1 MNKRTLILMAFVVFA
16 MTMVGAPIAGANPVS
31 EQYDVPS
38 TTPPAVDDSSTPPVT
53 DDSTVTPP
61 ATDNP
66 SDTSPVSQ
74 VNGKTT
80 TVKNAKPAEVT
91 ETAPVA
97 AVPASGTLPF
107 TGLDLGLFLVV
118 GGVAVASG
126 LALRRVA
133 ARRPEDS

>member
-1 MNKRTLILMAFVVFA
+1 MNKRILILMAFVVFA
-16 MTMVGAPIAGANPVS
+16 VTMVGAPIAGANPVS

-38 TTPPAVDDSSTPPVT
+38 TTPPPTDDSTTPPPTDDSTTPPVT
-53 DDSTVTPP
+53 DDST
-61 ATDNP
+61 
-66 SDTSPVSQ
+66 TSPVSQ
-74 VNGKTT
+74 VNGETS
-80 TVKNAKPAEVT
+80 TVKKAKPAAVT
-91 ETAPVA
+91 ETAPAA

-133 ARRPEDS
+133 ARRPDDS